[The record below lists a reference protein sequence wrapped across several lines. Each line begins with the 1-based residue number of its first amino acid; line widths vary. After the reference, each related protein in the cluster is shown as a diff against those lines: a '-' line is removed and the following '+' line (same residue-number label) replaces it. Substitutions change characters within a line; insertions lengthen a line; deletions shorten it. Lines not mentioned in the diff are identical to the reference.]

1 MVGRLKLAVVA
12 AVALTGLAACDNG
25 GQGSPGGAI
34 ESLTGPALVRDSDPK
49 VIEQGGRVFRQ
60 HCAQC
65 HGQQAEGD
73 PDWRK
78 PDAEGKYPPPPL
90 NGTGHAWHHPKLWLK
105 QMIQEGSRPQGNMPA
120 WRDKLTDDEIEAVI
134 AWFQSQG
141 PDRVYA
147 AWHEMQNR

>member
-1 MVGRLKLAVVA
+1 MKMVMVAGISLLALV
-12 AVALTGLAACDNG
+12 ACDNSG
-25 GQGSPGGAI
+25 KDSATGAI
-34 ESLTGPALVRDSDPK
+34 ESLTGPALERSVDPK
-49 VIEQGGRVFRQ
+49 VIEAGERLFRQ
-60 HCAQC
+60 HCSQC

-73 PDWRK
+73 PNWRK
-78 PDAEGKYPPPPL
+78 PDADGKYPPPPL

-134 AWFQSQG
+134 AWFQSQW

-147 AWHEMQNR
+147 AWYEMQNR